1 MLPISADSSRPPH
14 ERSRAIERLNLTAGM
29 WLLFAGCASSAPYD
43 TIEASGGVVG
53 TANAGA
59 GSAPTSRAGDSS
71 STASGAGGSAASG
84 AGGAPG
90 GGSGAGGSSS
100 TGGCPDGPPPA
111 GLKVRLNAALGVSLQ
126 GDALSEWADQSGQN
140 NPPATQGEGGHRP
153 TMKAAAVNG
162 KPVVHFDGEDDYLA
176 LPFPVNGRDHMTIAA
191 ISRTWAF
198 QNGSP
203 NKDCDFDQDG
213 LTDIGRELNCSGT
226 DQSLITWPEGN
237 AQFAH
242 TGIFY
247 GIGQTEV
254 TFRFGT
260 GKDYLNFKTPF
271 VLLNPPADAF
281 VWSAAVMN
289 GPSRRFY
296 LNGAIPTGRL
306 DYRDAA
312 TAMLE
317 TTTLRDEYDRAQPD
331 APSAVDR
338 TEPVAHIGRGRFA
351 PATSFWAGDLAEL
364 LIYDTALSD
373 SDLSALGTY
382 VKCTYG
388 IQ

>member
-1 MLPISADSSRPPH
+1 MDATRFSVDSSRRPH
-14 ERSRAIERLNLTAGM
+14 EHSGSIERLYLTVG
-29 WLLFAGCASSAPYD
+29 LLLVLAGCAGSTPQDSIGA
-43 TIEASGGVVG
+43 AGGVAG
-53 TANAGA
+53 TAIEDA
-59 GSAPTSRAGDSS
+59 
-71 STASGAGGSAASG
+71 
-84 AGGAPG
+84 G
-90 GGSGAGGSSS
+90 GGSRDGGSSS
-100 TGGCPDGPPPA
+100 TATAGGGAPNGGAPNSGGRDGGSSITGGCPEGPPA
-111 GLKVRLNAALGVSLQ
+111 GGLKVRLNAAQGVNLQ
-126 GDALSEWADQSGQN
+126 GDSLSEWADQSGQN
-140 NPPATQGEGGHRP
+140 NPPATQGEASRRP
-153 TMKAAAVNG
+153 TIKPAAVNG
-162 KPVVHFDGEDDYLA
+162 RPVVHFDGEDDYLA

-203 NKDCDFDQDG
+203 NNDCDFDHDG
-213 LTDIGRELNCSGT
+213 LTDVGRELNCSGT

-247 GIGQTEV
+247 GIGQTEA

-260 GKDYLNFKTPF
+260 GTEYLHFKTPF

-306 DYRDAA
+306 DYRDATTA
-312 TAMLE
+312 TLD
-317 TTTLRDEYDRAQPD
+317 TTTLRSDYDRPQPD

-338 TEPVAHIGRGRFA
+338 TEPVAHIGRGRFE

-373 SDLSALGTY
+373 SDLSLLGTY